1 MKRIKPHH
9 LTVSSAKSSNLSNS
23 NQSLDI
29 SIGQVISAHGRHYF
43 VEIESGEVV
52 KCFTRGKRGGI
63 SVGDWVDVSRQG
75 ERAVIERLHE
85 RRNLLYRSDEL
96 RTKQFAANID
106 QLLIV
111 LASEPMFSED
121 LVGRA
126 LVAADSVGISPFII
140 LNKSDLPSVTLA
152 RHRLQPLS
160 DLGVPIIEISA
171 LDIQQVNERFGALL
185 KDKTSLLLGQ
195 SGMGK
200 STILNALVPEANAH
214 TQQHSEALGTGKHT
228 TTSTRLYHLPAISA
242 KLIDSPGFQAFGLA
256 HLEPKDIVNGF
267 REFHEA
273 IQHCKFYNCT
283 HRHEPGCGVVAALNN
298 GMIHPDRY
306 AFYQRLL
313 TELENQP
320 KY

>member
-1 MKRIKPHH
+1 MKRTKPHR
-9 LTVSSAKSSNLSNS
+9 LTVSSVKSS
-23 NQSLDI
+23 QSSPHDLETGI
-29 SIGQVISAHGRHYF
+29 LTGQVISAHGRHYF
-43 VEIESGEVV
+43 VEMDSGEIV

-63 SVGDWVDVSRQG
+63 SVGDWVDISRQG

-126 LVAADSVGISPFII
+126 LVAADSVGITPFII
-140 LNKSDLPSVTLA
+140 LNKSDLPSADLA
-152 RHRLQPLS
+152 RHRLQPLA

-171 LDIQQVNERFGALL
+171 LDIKQVNERLKELL
-185 KDKTSLLLGQ
+185 KNKTSLLLGQ

-200 STILNALVPEANAH
+200 STILNALVPEAKAH
-214 TQQHSEALGTGKHT
+214 TQQHSEALGTGRHT
-228 TTSTRLYHLPAISA
+228 TTSTRLYHLSAISA

-256 HLEPKDIVNGF
+256 HLKPEDIVHGF

-283 HRHEPGCGVVAALNN
+283 HRHEPGCGVVVALNN
-298 GMIHPDRY
+298 GIIHPDRY

-313 TELENQP
+313 TELEDQP